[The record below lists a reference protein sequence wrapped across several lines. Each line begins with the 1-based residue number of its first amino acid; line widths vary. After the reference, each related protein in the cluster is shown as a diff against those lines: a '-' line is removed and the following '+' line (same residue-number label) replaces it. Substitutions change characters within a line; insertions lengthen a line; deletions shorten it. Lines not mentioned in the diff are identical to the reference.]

1 MGSDASYHFAVA
13 LLRSARKTGGL
24 VRIQQDLGSIVGLM
38 AGERRVGFFFL
49 HPLIPIARKEEF
61 LRMAC
66 ETEVV
71 RRLMKILVG
80 TKNLN
85 LAGEIHSQ
93 FSAMAR
99 KELGVVKATVRTAAG
114 LSEESKARLQRAL
127 DELTGKQVDLEAE
140 ADPEVLGGVWVR
152 IGDKVIDNTLRTELK
167 MVKERL
173 VSS

>member
-13 LLRSARKTGGL
+13 LLRSARKSGGL
-24 VRIQQDLGSIVGLM
+24 VSVQQDLGSIVGLM
-38 AGERRVGFFFL
+38 AGERRVVFFFL

-71 RRLMKILVG
+71 RRLMKILVE

-99 KELGVVKATVRTAAG
+99 RELGVVKATVRTAAE
-114 LSEESKARLQRAL
+114 LSEESKARLRKAL
-127 DELTGKQVDLEAE
+127 DELTGKQVDLEAKT
-140 ADPEVLGGVWVR
+140 DPEVLAGVWVR
-152 IGDKVIDNTLRTELK
+152 IGDKVIDNTLRTELEV
-167 MVKERL
+167 MKERL